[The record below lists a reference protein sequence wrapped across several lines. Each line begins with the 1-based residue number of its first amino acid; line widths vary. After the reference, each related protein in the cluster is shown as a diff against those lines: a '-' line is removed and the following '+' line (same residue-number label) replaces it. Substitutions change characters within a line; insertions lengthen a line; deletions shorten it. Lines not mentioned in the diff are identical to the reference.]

1 MSKNRL
7 SRIRRNSSND
17 AEDNLREERRK
28 ESEVLQKGDSVSKTQ
43 CPSPISQL
51 NVKESNHGP
60 I

>member
-28 ESEVLQKGDSVSKTQ
+28 EWEVLQKGDGVSKIQ
-43 CPSPISQL
+43 CGLLISQL
-51 NVKESNHGP
+51 NAKESQHGP